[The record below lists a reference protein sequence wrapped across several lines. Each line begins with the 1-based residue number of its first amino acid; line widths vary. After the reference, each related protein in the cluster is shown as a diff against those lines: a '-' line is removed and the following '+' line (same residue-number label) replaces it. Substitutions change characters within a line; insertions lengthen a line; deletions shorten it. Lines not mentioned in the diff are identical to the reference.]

1 VNSASPWVKFNPAK
15 KQGWWLRPLSGVMI
29 SIGTLWWTFRG
40 VDLSIMLH
48 TLMEISLLWIVVS
61 LVCVLS
67 VSLAKTARWRA
78 LYAPPLP
85 VRFGPLFI
93 ILVTTQAINIL
104 IPIRVGEIV
113 RVSLMRQFGAYG
125 PNTLS
130 TIIVEK
136 VLDLITAG
144 VVAVLLVSLALV
156 PAWLTHSAGG
166 LLGVSLTL
174 GLGLYLL
181 WKFRDRIE
189 QVLTSLA
196 QSSRGVFQAWLEKFV
211 GLIRTF
217 LAGFGTLANLWAL
230 SRVLWWTT
238 LVWLLS
244 ILTMLAM
251 FAAFKSELAELE
263 TPLVA
268 AMVLM
273 LTVNFSNLTP
283 APGLVGVIHLIT
295 VVVLGYYGISQTV
308 AVTFGTVLNI
318 IIVAPLILIGS
329 WALWSRTVSLFKLSL
344 STTFYSFL

>member
-1 VNSASPWVKFNPAK
+1 
-15 KQGWWLRPLSGVMI
+15 
-29 SIGTLWWTFRG
+29 
-40 VDLSIMLH
+40 
-48 TLMEISLLWIVVS
+48 
-61 LVCVLS
+61 
-67 VSLAKTARWRA
+67 
-78 LYAPPLP
+78 
-85 VRFGPLFI
+85 
-93 ILVTTQAINIL
+93 
-104 IPIRVGEIV
+104 
-113 RVSLMRQFGAYG
+113 
-125 PNTLS
+125 
-130 TIIVEK
+130 
-136 VLDLITAG
+136 
-144 VVAVLLVSLALV
+144 
-156 PAWLTHSAGG
+156 
-166 LLGVSLTL
+166 
-174 GLGLYLL
+174 
-181 WKFRDRIE
+181 
-189 QVLTSLA
+189 
-196 QSSRGVFQAWLEKFV
+196 VFQAWLEKFV

-238 LVWLLS
+238 LVWLFS